1 MRLRYTFLRRP
12 HTRRALGGFVITPD
26 RTIPRLIVLSEDRVV
41 AEDVAFIVRDH
52 APGAEVVLVTSL
64 PDATARMATPAPP
77 TAILMIEPRLGLDDH
92 PLTIAAA
99 QLGAWLVVIAEDAP
113 TLPIGAAT
121 HVLGVQ
127 VPFTS
132 QSLGPVISR
141 VVRDRPQG

>member
-1 MRLRYTFLRRP
+1 MKRSLLLTAATLP
-12 HTRRALGGFVITPD
+12 VLTLVITGCTAAQPD
-26 RTIPRLIVLSEDRVV
+26 E
-41 AEDVAFIVRDH
+41 
-52 APGAEVVLVTSL
+52 
-64 PDATARMATPAPP
+64 PDATARMAAPAPP